1 MANIYEINFFTI
13 FSCNKGP
20 PPAESSRRS
29 SDDEAYLPGDVI
41 RDISE
46 DSIEDDVGLSDAS
59 VASDGEIT
67 YEVIKAS
74 TQRGHP
80 KLIDSLGFTYTLKTR
95 TQEKTYW
102 IT

>member
-13 FSCNKGP
+13 FFYNKGAP
-20 PPAESSRRS
+20 RAESSRRS
-29 SDDEAYLPGDVI
+29 SDDEAYLPGDDH
-41 RDISE
+41 DISE
-46 DSIEDDVGLSDAS
+46 DSIEEDVGLSDAS
-59 VASDGEIT
+59 VACDGEIT

-102 IT
+102 R